1 MLFNSSVFLFWFLP
15 IALVGYYLLAHKAGA
30 FYAKVWLCV
39 GSFVFYGWWN
49 PAFLL
54 LLTGSIAFN
63 YWLSRYLTAD
73 ESEGSRQGWILGFGV
88 AANLLLLFY
97 YKYLF
102 PLLGFLHQLG
112 FTHVDYGSVI
122 LPIGISFFTFT
133 QIGYLV
139 DCRQGLVEERGLL
152 NYVLFVT
159 FFPHLIAGPIL
170 HHREIM
176 PQFSDDQTYR
186 FRSDYF
192 ASGLTLFCFGLIK
205 KVLLADSIA
214 PWAEQ
219 GFAHVAGMPMLQ
231 AWSVALAYSMQLYFD
246 FSGYSDMA
254 VGLGSLFG
262 VKLPLNFNSPY
273 KSASI
278 VEFWQRWHMTL
289 TRYLTLLLYNPIS
302 LAIVRYR
309 KQKGLP
315 TGRQAAETV
324 TGFSSMVVFP
334 TLCTMFLAG
343 LWHGAGFQYIVYGV
357 LHGAYLSINHLWRL
371 FYPANTLA
379 KLKGLAHAWG
389 TFWRVA
395 VTYVAVLVAQI
406 FFRADSAHDALQLL
420 AGTIGLHG
428 SGLPLII
435 PLGNVHYL
443 GVFKDLLLDNHIVAV
458 GLRAA
463 YNESTLN
470 LIHNLGLA
478 LGLAVIAFG
487 APNVYQLLD
496 KWSPALAKVQPLRWP
511 LLMWRPSLGWALLTG
526 VLLFFAAQHFDHTA
540 RFLYFQF

>member
-15 IALVGYYLLAHKAGA
+15 TALVGYYLLAHEAGT
-30 FYAKVWLCV
+30 FSAKVWLCAA
-39 GSFVFYGWWN
+39 SLVFYGWWN

-54 LLTGSIAFN
+54 LLCGSIAFN
-63 YWLSRYLTAD
+63 YWLSRYLDDDEATAK
-73 ESEGSRQGWILGFGV
+73 RQSWILGAGV

-102 PLLGFLHQLG
+102 ALLGFLR
-112 FTHVDYGSVI
+112 HVGWTQTDFGSVI

-139 DCRQGLVEERGLL
+139 DCRQGQVKERGFI

-176 PQFSDDQTYR
+176 PQFATDATYR
-186 FRSDYF
+186 FRSDNL

-214 PWAEQ
+214 PWAES
-219 GFAHVAGMPMLQ
+219 GFAHVQGLQ
-231 AWSVALAYSMQLYFD
+231 FLQSWSVVLAYSMQLYFD

-254 VGLGSLFG
+254 VGLGIMFG

-278 VEFWQRWHMTL
+278 IEFWQRWHMTL

-302 LAIVRYR
+302 LAIARR
-309 KQKGLP
+309 RQQAGLP
-315 TGRQAAETV
+315 SGRQAAATLS
-324 TGFSSMVVFP
+324 GFSVMVMFP
-334 TLCTMFLAG
+334 TLTTMFLAG
-343 LWHGAGFQYIVYGV
+343 VWHGAGLQFIVYGV
-357 LHGAYLSINHLWRL
+357 LHGVYLSVNHAWRIIRPPGVFAKLQGVAAVWGTLWRV
-371 FYPANTLA
+371 TL
-379 KLKGLAHAWG
+379 
-389 TFWRVA
+389 
-395 VTYVAVLVAQI
+395 TYLAVLVAQV
-406 FFRADSAHDALQLL
+406 FFRADSVQDAVTLL
-420 AGTIGLHG
+420 AGAAGLHG

-435 PLGNVHYL
+435 PVGNLHYL
-443 GVFKDLLLDNHIVAV
+443 GGLQGFLLNHHVLAV
-458 GLRAA
+458 GPRFV
-463 YNESTLN
+463 YNDTTLAVMSN
-470 LIHNLGLA
+470 LALV
-478 LGLAVIAFG
+478 LGLAVIAFA
-487 APNVYQLLD
+487 APNVYQILD
-496 KWSPALAKVQPLRWP
+496 KWSPALAKVQPTRWRP
-511 LLMWRPSLGWALLTG
+511 LWRPSAVWAVLTGALLFIA
-526 VLLFFAAQHFDHTA
+526 VQHFNHTA